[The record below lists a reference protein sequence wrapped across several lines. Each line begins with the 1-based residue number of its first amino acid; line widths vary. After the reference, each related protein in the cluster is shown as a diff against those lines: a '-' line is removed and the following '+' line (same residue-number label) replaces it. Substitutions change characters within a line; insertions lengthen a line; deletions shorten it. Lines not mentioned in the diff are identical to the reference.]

1 MMVGKYTNM
10 VLDMLSKGVLSPMEI
25 AEMCLEH
32 MNEDD
37 VKNLWHANYLDDLIS
52 EEDEADGQ
60 PDEAQ
65 EWHDYDPDC

>member
-1 MMVGKYTNM
+1 MVGEYRNM
-10 VLDMLSKGVLSPMEI
+10 VLNMLRDGVMSPSEI

-32 MNEDD
+32 MTEAD
-37 VKNLWHANYLDDLIS
+37 VADMWHTNYLFDLIK
-52 EEDEADGQ
+52 EDEADGQ

>member
-1 MMVGKYTNM
+1 MMVGEYRNM
-10 VLDMLSKGVLSPMEI
+10 VLDMLSDGVMSPSEI

-32 MNEDD
+32 MSEAD
-37 VKNLWHANYLDDLIS
+37 VERMWHANYLFDLI
-52 EEDEADGQ
+52 EDEADDQ